1 LNRSVEIRMSNF
13 VSFYRGEEFDAAGR
27 RIDDI
32 WAWDDVDW
40 EAVHDFIQWLFPTV
54 TRSAF
59 NQLAPKIDA
68 ADIAA
73 FRTDVDLRRRVRQS
87 FERFLRFAGLE
98 YREDGQIVE
107 RKNFKERAE
116 EMWTYANHNWLRI
129 SRILECL
136 RLFRMD
142 AESGAFMRWLES
154 AYKRG
159 VIGSGDAESREQA
172 KTSLTYWRRRDND
185 T

>member
-1 LNRSVEIRMSNF
+1 LNRSVEIRMSNL

-27 RIDDI
+27 RIGDI
-32 WAWDDVDW
+32 WAWDDDDW

-59 NQLAPKIDA
+59 NQLAPEIDA

-98 YREDGQIVE
+98 YREDGQVVE
-107 RKNFKERAE
+107 RENFTERAE
-116 EMWTYANHNWLRI
+116 EVWTYENHNWLRI
-129 SRILECL
+129 SRVLECL
-136 RLFRMD
+136 RLFRLD
-142 AESGAFMRWLES
+142 AEADAFLRWLES
-154 AYKRG
+154 ACERG
-159 VIGSGDAESREQA
+159 VIGAGDVGSRAQA
-172 KTSLTYWRRRDND
+172 VNSLSFWKKRASV
-185 T
+185 